1 MACLLKV
8 SFPVLSFKSCSTSLR
23 HTANMRP
30 GIQTQM
36 PFHGHCSLTGLLLD
50 RNPPYRT
57 WIFYSWA
64 RISRI
69 ASKTRY
75 SELFITPGEFLT
87 HLQTQPSQKCDW
99 RRRCQRPLEDV
110 HICLLTGVRSHAWLR
125 DTLTGQWPA
134 PWHTAQH
141 IRSSRPGPVRLGHL
155 GQLLALSLSALPLLQ
170 LFTSLGKLEGSAW
183 DPPWGDTSLPCHTH
197 HGLRAIN
204 KARNSK
210 WQWQRD
216 TLQAVCMDQ
225 REWQR
230 GVCELWTRFPSL
242 HPQSDRLA
250 VTRSSDGLEQRP
262 WLCLA
267 VKTCRAPGDAEAAGF
282 VVQC

>member
-87 HLQTQPSQKCDW
+87 HLQTQPSQKCGW

-141 IRSSRPGPVRLGHL
+141 IRSSRPGPVQLGHL
-155 GQLLALSLSALPLLQ
+155 GQLLALSLSLCPSTPPTVHKPWETRGLCLGPTLRRHQSPLPHPPRTQSHQQGPKQQVTVTTRHLAGSVHGSKRMAKRRLWALNTLPT
-170 LFTSLGKLEGSAW
+170 TS
-183 DPPWGDTSLPCHTH
+183 PT
-197 HGLRAIN
+197 
-204 KARNSK
+204 
-210 WQWQRD
+210 
-216 TLQAVCMDQ
+216 
-225 REWQR
+225 EWQ
-230 GVCELWTRFPSL
+230 
-242 HPQSDRLA
+242 
-250 VTRSSDGLEQRP
+250 
-262 WLCLA
+262 
-267 VKTCRAPGDAEAAGF
+267 AG
-282 VVQC
+282 CDP